1 MANNLGIRG
10 PLLDIEIRLAIAAHH
25 EAGHIVI
32 AAALGLPLRS
42 EGIMVDTDAEG
53 LACYCKEPEES
64 DHSRERVM
72 LATFAGCYAQNRFCG
87 ANGYPALEDP
97 ARIGSGD
104 WYEARRISIK
114 LSDGYLADQGI
125 KAAHESIERQ
135 SETLVAE
142 RWPIIGTV
150 AKALLAKDWEPV
162 KPLKSGGRWASGEL
176 AKYLIG
182 DEVVNIVARLGIT
195 ATCVQDC

>member
-10 PLLDIEIRLAIAAHH
+10 PLLDIEARLAIAAHH

-114 LSDGYLADQGI
+114 LSVAYLADQGI

-142 RWPIIGTV
+142 RWPIIETV
-150 AKALLAKDWEPV
+150 AEALLAKYWEPV

-182 DEVVNIVARLGIT
+182 DEVINIVVRFGIT
-195 ATCVQDC
+195 ATRVQDW

>member
-10 PLLDIEIRLAIAAHH
+10 PLLDIEARLAIAAHH

-64 DHSRERVM
+64 DYSRERVM
-72 LATFAGCYAQNRFCG
+72 LATFAGCYAQNTFCG
-87 ANGYPALEDP
+87 ANGYPALEDS

-104 WYEARRISIK
+104 WYEARRIFIK
-114 LSDGYLADQGI
+114 LSDLYLADQGI
-125 KAAHESIERQ
+125 KAAQESIERQ

-142 RWPIIGTV
+142 RWLIIETV
-150 AKALLAKDWEPV
+150 AEALLAKNWEPV

-182 DEVVNIVARLGIT
+182 DEVVNIVARFGIT
-195 ATCVQDC
+195 ATRVQDC

>member
-1 MANNLGIRG
+1 
-10 PLLDIEIRLAIAAHH
+10 
-25 EAGHIVI
+25 
-32 AAALGLPLRS
+32 
-42 EGIMVDTDAEG
+42 MVDTDAEG

-114 LSDGYLADQGI
+114 LSDAYLADQGI

-142 RWPIIGTV
+142 RWPIIETV
-150 AKALLAKDWEPV
+150 AEALLAKDWEPV

-182 DEVVNIVARLGIT
+182 DEVINIVVRFGIT
-195 ATCVQDC
+195 ATRVQDC